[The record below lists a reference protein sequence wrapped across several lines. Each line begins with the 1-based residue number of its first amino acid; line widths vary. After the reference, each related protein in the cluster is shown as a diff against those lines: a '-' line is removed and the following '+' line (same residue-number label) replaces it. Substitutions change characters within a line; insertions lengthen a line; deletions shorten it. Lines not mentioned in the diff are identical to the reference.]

1 MTALRNFIK
10 SSWFGRLLFIP
21 WRMSWALAVTLP
33 PVVRALSWT
42 FTSREHHNFTY
53 ELDELNIKH
62 LTAFVAV
69 VTGQKY
75 EVVENYVHEIQQDKQ
90 LKSHIARLSRDSAE
104 KFVTDSEARFGRRI
118 GWYALVRA
126 QKPRLCVETGT
137 DKGLGT
143 CVIAAALMRNA
154 KDGFPGRVIGMD
166 LNPNA
171 GYLLRAPYDQF
182 GRMAFGDSHAS
193 IRALKEE
200 VDFFIHDSDHAPL
213 HEAKELELVTPKLSS
228 RALVLSDNAE
238 VTDKLL
244 EFARA
249 TGREFLFFAE
259 KPASH
264 WCPGSGIGVAYRKLP
279 SQPH

>member
-1 MTALRNFIK
+1 MTALRNYIR
-10 SSWFGRLLFIP
+10 SSWIGRLLLFP
-21 WRMSWALAVTLP
+21 WRMKLALAATLP
-33 PVVRALSWT
+33 PVGQALVWT
-42 FTSREHHNFTY
+42 FKSREHHNFTY
-53 ELDELNIKH
+53 ELDGLNVKY
-62 LTAFVAV
+62 LTAFVAG
-69 VTGQKY
+69 VTSQSY
-75 EVVENYVHEIQQDKQ
+75 EAIENYIREIQQDKE
-90 LKSHIARLSRDSAE
+90 LRDYIARLSRNSKE
-104 KFVTDSEARFGRRI
+104 RFVTDPEARFGRRI

-126 QKPRLCVETGT
+126 SKPRLCVETGT

-154 KDGFPGRVIGMD
+154 REGFPGQVLGMD

-182 GRMAFGDSHAS
+182 GRMVYGDSHAS
-193 IRALKEE
+193 IRALTEE

-213 HEAKELELVTPKLSS
+213 HEAKELELITPKLSPD
-228 RALVLSDNAE
+228 ALVLSDNAE

-259 KPASH
+259 KPIGH
-264 WCPGSGIGVAYRKLP
+264 WCQPSGIGVAYKK
-279 SQPH
+279 